1 VEQTLSSRMKRYA
14 LIVDGK
20 IFGIFFIRTC
30 AEIFASGFT
39 KGRSYI
45 IQEIIL

>member
-1 VEQTLSSRMKRYA
+1 MKRYA

-39 KGRSYI
+39 KNHSYI